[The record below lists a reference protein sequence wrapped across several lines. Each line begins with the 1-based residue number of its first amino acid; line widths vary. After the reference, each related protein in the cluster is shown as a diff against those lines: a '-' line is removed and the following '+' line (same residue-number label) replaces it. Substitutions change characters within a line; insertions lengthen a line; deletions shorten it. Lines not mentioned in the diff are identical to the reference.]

1 MALIGGG
8 FSNNV
13 NKLFNDPELSD
24 VAIVLDNDDGLD
36 TTGATKT
43 FHAHRVIL
51 ATMSDYFRSMLFGSF
66 VEATKKE
73 IRLPGVPYST
83 FMKVMEFVY
92 LGKTFPSSG
101 TLEEVVEFYSLVR
114 MLLMDSKMNSHFE
127 KWMIRQIET
136 NESLKND
143 LLKVF
148 ALAFEWDMLALKTK
162 CNSNICEIANEY
174 LAEGSF
180 VELPLEAVQMMLGTS
195 RISCTR
201 DELKRAIQ
209 AWISHHESEIAA
221 DVAHELN
228 RKVAKFG
235 KLCHDFNVLS
245 LCRKKNQQKPENVQ
259 SLPGRPEGM
268 EAMLEIPYE
277 HSYSSEMTIL
287 KCIALRGIKICLEAN
302 QQFGPKCGRIKSE
315 LELCFKI
322 QWDYDNYQRNLTVP
336 YDFTQHEQQS
346 VTIFFPEIAC
356 CKETQVVFRFS
367 WKGSGVQPL
376 LHNYGYA
383 KINRKIETISGF
395 YVTHIIY
402 LNQEYESDGRCPE
415 CPVPDDYDSYYSMSS
430 YHDSIEEEME
440 TEQSEDDDE

>member
-24 VAIVLDNDDGLD
+24 VAIVLDNDDGQD
-36 TTGATKT
+36 TTGETKT
-43 FHAHRVIL
+43 FHGHRVIL

-73 IRLPGVPYST
+73 IRLPGVPYSA
-83 FMKVMEFVY
+83 FVKVMEFVY
-92 LGKTFPSSG
+92 LGKTFPSAG
-101 TLEEVVEFYSLVR
+101 TLEEVMEFYSLVR
-114 MLLMDSKMNSHFE
+114 MLLMDSKMSLYFE

-136 NESLKND
+136 NESLKNEI
-143 LLKVF
+143 LKVF

-174 LAEGSF
+174 LAEIAF
-180 VELPLEAVQMMLGTS
+180 VELPLEAVRMLLGS
-195 RISCTR
+195 SPISCTR
-201 DELKRAIQ
+201 VELKRAIQ
-209 AWISHHESEIAA
+209 AWISHHESGIAA

-245 LCRKKNQQKPENVQ
+245 LCRKKNQLKPENVQ
-259 SLPGRPEGM
+259 SLPERPEVM
-268 EAMLEIPYE
+268 EAMLETTHEY
-277 HSYSSEMTIL
+277 SYTSEMTIL
-287 KCIALRGIKICLEAN
+287 KCIALRGIKICLGAN
-302 QQFGPKCGRIKSE
+302 QQFVPQYGRIKSE

-322 QWDYDNYQRNLTVP
+322 QWDYDNYQRNLTVL

-356 CKETQVVFRFS
+356 CRETQVVFNFS

-383 KINRKIETISGF
+383 RINRKIETFST

-402 LNQEYESDGRCPE
+402 LNQDFESDGRCPE
-415 CPVPDDYDSYYSMSS
+415 CPVPDDYDSYYSTST
-430 YHDSIEEEME
+430 YHDSIEEEMD
-440 TEQSEDDDE
+440 TEQSEDADDE